1 MASKFPEW
9 LRRPWAS
16 GGDFGMTKEVVDDL
30 KLHTVC
36 QSAHCPNIG
45 ECWARGTATVMV
57 LGNTCTRNCSF
68 CSVDSG
74 KPTFEDPDE
83 PSNVAQAVK
92 RMALNHAVVTT
103 VVRDDLADG
112 GAQHIAN
119 TIRAIRRVNPE
130 TTVEILVSDFLGDR
144 DAIRTVLDAAPEI
157 FCHNIETVERLYPKI
172 RDRRFTY
179 TSALGTL
186 TFAKETSSRVIVKS
200 AMMLGLGETQEDVK
214 ATLGDLLE
222 AGCDAVCIGQY
233 LQPTKQQTDVLAF
246 IHPDQFNAYEEM
258 AYTMGFSFAVS
269 GPFVRSSYRSEAILE
284 TEFVRERLGLGEGA
298 HASCAKQ

>member
-1 MASKFPEW
+1 MASKFPDW

-16 GGDFGMTKEVVDDL
+16 GNDFGMTKEIVDDL

-45 ECWARGTATVMV
+45 ECWARGTATIMV

-74 KPTFEDPDE
+74 KPTFDDPDE

-103 VVRDDLADG
+103 VVRDDLPDG
-112 GAQHIAN
+112 GALHIAD
-119 TIRAIRRVNPE
+119 TIRAIREANPN
-130 TTVEILVSDFLGDR
+130 TTVEILVSDFRGDR
-144 DAIRTVLDAAPEI
+144 DAIRTVLDAKPEI

-179 TSALGTL
+179 ESALGTL
-186 TFAKETSSRVIVKS
+186 TMARDLSPRAIVKS
-200 AMMLGLGETQEDVK
+200 AMMLGLGEKEEEVK

-233 LQPTKQQTDVLAF
+233 LQPTKQQTDVQAF
-246 IHPDQFNAYEEM
+246 VHPDQFNAYEEM
-258 AYTMGFSFAVS
+258 AYTMGFSFALS

-284 TEFVRERLGLGEGA
+284 TDFARERLGLRA
-298 HASCAKQ
+298 STHASEVKQ